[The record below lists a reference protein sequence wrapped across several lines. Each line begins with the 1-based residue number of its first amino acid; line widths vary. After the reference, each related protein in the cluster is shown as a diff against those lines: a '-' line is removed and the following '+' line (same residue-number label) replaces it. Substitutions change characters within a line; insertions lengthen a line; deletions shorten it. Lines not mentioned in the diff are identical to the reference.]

1 MEASSGPRVGVDSR
15 EERSWRLRRG
25 GGGGG
30 GGGAGRGAARAA
42 SALGWSFFG
51 PVSANESF
59 AGNHSPG
66 SEGGFAD
73 LLLLAL
79 FRVARFF
86 RRAAAA
92 LSAAIVAALPS
103 TFQTTLV
110 KPVVDGALLLS
121 GVWLLRGLFEV
132 TWRLGSIALLS
143 LLPALGAMTLLSSAN
158 APRQPHTAPFPAH
171 QRAPPFASAP
181 PPPPPSPPTQNRN
194 WSPTSG
200 FERSPNRFASTGAD
214 YRAYGDNASWSEFDG
229 YTAGEGVGRRSGRYE
244 RWEEVR
250 DEDLGLGYAPRRG
263 TASSPNLAAAEIS
276 TWEEVSDEDLGLG
289 YAPRRGTASSPNAAG
304 TATGTVPGTDLAGL
318 ENAPERRSPAGGS
331 ENAAAA
337 GASAVGAS
345 AGSASAATAGW
356 ASNVHSSGRP
366 AGAPAH
372 DAGSRPVRGEAGGPA
387 GLGVSAHGAGSRPVR
402 GNAGGSA
409 GLGTPGH
416 SVEGKSSAAG
426 SSRRGG
432 VVSRVVDGSGSRG
445 MRVYECCNGTCTC
458 AACVT
463 PAFLQTAPGRGRA
476 VGSVPAVDRAEQ
488 GVGAAAADMKAWD
501 EAVVSAAPP
510 PAAATTWDEAVP
522 TVVATA
528 ASAPSAPFTAST
540 APSIIVGNHE
550 VASGSRASGN
560 YFPPVLNPVAPVLNP
575 VAVSDATAR
584 LEAIRSDL
592 KRHVAAE
599 AAFSA
604 PAPASA
610 PASAV
615 PSAVAR
621 VAFGSAARE
630 AAFRPP
636 PAAAAAPFASSDPV
650 FVDNGEGRVDTQ
662 SERKPLVGLGKNSL
676 LIADDLNVG
685 DLNEGDDFIP
695 LHDLHREDDL
705 TREDD
710 LNLNAVFL
718 ENFCEWPRRR
728 VAVAA
733 AAVDSRPDREGPL
746 PVRGA
751 AVVGRRRA
759 VTHTDG
765 VQPGEGRWHAQA
777 VESMPDREGPLPVR
791 RAAVARR
798 RMAVTHTDGV
808 QPGEG
813 RWHTQPSLQSSP
825 GGGIGERA
833 ALGGAEGRL
842 GGYGRREE
850 LTGKH
855 PGSREGGPSRF
866 QG

>member
-304 TATGTVPGTDLAGL
+304 VHVGL
-318 ENAPERRSPAGGS
+318 GPHLRQQLWGLQLPPQAGGNS
-331 ENAAAA
+331 R
-337 GASAVGAS
+337 
-345 AGSASAATAGW
+345 GSSR
-356 ASNVHSSGRP
+356 GRT
-366 AGAPAH
+366 
-372 DAGSRPVRGEAGGPA
+372 
-387 GLGVSAHGAGSRPVR
+387 
-402 GNAGGSA
+402 GSA
-409 GLGTPGH
+409 GN
-416 SVEGKSSAAG
+416 
-426 SSRRGG
+426 R
-432 VVSRVVDGSGSRG
+432 
-445 MRVYECCNGTCTC
+445 
-458 AACVT
+458 
-463 PAFLQTAPGRGRA
+463 
-476 VGSVPAVDRAEQ
+476 
-488 GVGAAAADMKAWD
+488 
-501 EAVVSAAPP
+501 
-510 PAAATTWDEAVP
+510 
-522 TVVATA
+522 
-528 ASAPSAPFTAST
+528 AST
-540 APSIIVGNHE
+540 AGNRHAGR
-550 VASGSRASGN
+550 VVQGGSR
-560 YFPPVLNPVAPVLNP
+560 
-575 VAVSDATAR
+575 
-584 LEAIRSDL
+584 
-592 KRHVAAE
+592 
-599 AAFSA
+599 
-604 PAPASA
+604 
-610 PASAV
+610 
-615 PSAVAR
+615 
-621 VAFGSAARE
+621 
-630 AAFRPP
+630 
-636 PAAAAAPFASSDPV
+636 
-650 FVDNGEGRVDTQ
+650 
-662 SERKPLVGLGKNSL
+662 VGL
-676 LIADDLNVG
+676 
-685 DLNEGDDFIP
+685 
-695 LHDLHREDDL
+695 
-705 TREDD
+705 
-710 LNLNAVFL
+710 
-718 ENFCEWPRRR
+718 
-728 VAVAA
+728 
-733 AAVDSRPDREGPL
+733 
-746 PVRGA
+746 
-751 AVVGRRRA
+751 
-759 VTHTDG
+759 
-765 VQPGEGRWHAQA
+765 
-777 VESMPDREGPLPVR
+777 
-791 RAAVARR
+791 
-798 RMAVTHTDGV
+798 
-808 QPGEG
+808 
-813 RWHTQPSLQSSP
+813 
-825 GGGIGERA
+825 
-833 ALGGAEGRL
+833 
-842 GGYGRREE
+842 
-850 LTGKH
+850 
-855 PGSREGGPSRF
+855 
-866 QG
+866 